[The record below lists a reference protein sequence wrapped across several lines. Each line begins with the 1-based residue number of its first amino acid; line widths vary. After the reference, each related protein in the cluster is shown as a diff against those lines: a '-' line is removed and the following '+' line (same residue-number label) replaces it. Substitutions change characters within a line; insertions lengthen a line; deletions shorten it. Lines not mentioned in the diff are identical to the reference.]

1 MLASKSNK
9 PGSFYI
15 IYNSSYGHQFKTGKF
30 LLVWPAVFC
39 LASRPGVETFSFVF
53 RIFLKNIITT
63 ITFLF
68 ASFSFTIHK

>member
-39 LASRPGVETFSFVF
+39 LASRPGVEIQPGIKF
-53 RIFLKNIITT
+53 ITET
-63 ITFLF
+63 KRFM
-68 ASFSFTIHK
+68 